1 MGKYIL
7 RRLVMSVPVMIGV
20 SIVAFLI
27 MHLTPGDPAQ
37 LLAGPDATIE
47 DVQLIRDRFGLDEP
61 LPVQY
66 VQFVKGVFDGSL
78 ESMKYEVPA
87 IGLITSRLKN
97 TAVLAGAAL
106 LLSVALGVMAG
117 ILSAVRRYSWI
128 DYLSTS
134 LALIGVSMPA
144 FWLAIML
151 VMLFAVELGWLP
163 AAGSGRVRHIV
174 LPAIVLGTGS
184 AGIIARM
191 TRSTMMDVLR
201 QDYVTTARAK
211 GLTER
216 VVVYL
221 HALRNAMIPT
231 VTVIGMQIG
240 SLLTGAVLTESVFA
254 WPGVGRLLVDS
265 ILGRD
270 YPVVQATLLVV
281 AFIYVGA
288 NLLVDI
294 LYAFL
299 DPRIRYE

>member
-27 MHLTPGDPAQ
+27 MHLTPGDPAL

-87 IGLITSRLKN
+87 IGLIASRLKN
-97 TAVLAGAAL
+97 TAVLAGAAML
-106 LLSVALGVMAG
+106 LAVALGVLAG

-163 AAGSGRVRHIV
+163 AAGMGGVRHIV
-174 LPAIVLGTGS
+174 LPAVVLGTGS

>member
-163 AAGSGRVRHIV
+163 AAGMGGVRHIV
-174 LPAIVLGTGS
+174 LTAIVLGTGS

>member
-1 MGKYIL
+1 
-7 RRLVMSVPVMIGV
+7 
-20 SIVAFLI
+20 
-27 MHLTPGDPAQ
+27 
-37 LLAGPDATIE
+37 
-47 DVQLIRDRFGLDEP
+47 
-61 LPVQY
+61 
-66 VQFVKGVFDGSL
+66 
-78 ESMKYEVPA
+78 
-87 IGLITSRLKN
+87 
-97 TAVLAGAAL
+97 
-106 LLSVALGVMAG
+106 
-117 ILSAVRRYSWI
+117 
-128 DYLSTS
+128 
-134 LALIGVSMPA
+134 
-144 FWLAIML
+144 
-151 VMLFAVELGWLP
+151 
-163 AAGSGRVRHIV
+163 
-174 LPAIVLGTGS
+174 
-184 AGIIARM
+184 M

>member
-27 MHLTPGDPAQ
+27 MHLTPGDPAL

-87 IGLITSRLKN
+87 IGLIAARLKN
-97 TAVLAGAAL
+97 TAVLAGAAML
-106 LLSVALGVMAG
+106 LAVALGGLAG

-163 AAGSGRVRHIV
+163 AAGMGGVRHIV
-174 LPAIVLGTGS
+174 LPAVVLGTGS

-294 LYAFL
+294 LYAYL

>member
-1 MGKYIL
+1 M
-7 RRLVMSVPVMIGV
+7 
-20 SIVAFLI
+20 
-27 MHLTPGDPAQ
+27 
-37 LLAGPDATIE
+37 
-47 DVQLIRDRFGLDEP
+47 
-61 LPVQY
+61 
-66 VQFVKGVFDGSL
+66 QFVKGVFDGSL

-163 AAGSGRVRHIV
+163 AAGMGGVRHIV

>member
-47 DVQLIRDRFGLDEP
+47 DVQLIRDRFGLDAP

-106 LLSVALGVMAG
+106 LLSVALGVRAG

-163 AAGSGRVRHIV
+163 AAGMGGVRHIV

>member
-27 MHLTPGDPAQ
+27 MHLTPGDPAL

-47 DVQLIRDRFGLDEP
+47 DVRLIRDRFGLDDP

-66 VQFVKGVFDGSL
+66 VRFVKGVFDGSL

-87 IGLITSRLKN
+87 IGLIASRLKN
-97 TAVLAGAAL
+97 TAVLAGAAML
-106 LLSVALGVMAG
+106 LAVALGVLAG

-163 AAGSGRVRHIV
+163 AAGMGGVRHIV
-174 LPAIVLGTGS
+174 LPAVVLGTGS

-231 VTVIGMQIG
+231 VTIIGMQIG

>member
-163 AAGSGRVRHIV
+163 AAGMGGVRHIV

>member
-47 DVQLIRDRFGLDEP
+47 DVQLIRDRFGQDEP

-66 VQFVKGVFDGSL
+66 GQFVKGVFDGSL

-163 AAGSGRVRHIV
+163 AAGMGGVRHIV

>member
-1 MGKYIL
+1 
-7 RRLVMSVPVMIGV
+7 
-20 SIVAFLI
+20 
-27 MHLTPGDPAQ
+27 
-37 LLAGPDATIE
+37 
-47 DVQLIRDRFGLDEP
+47 
-61 LPVQY
+61 
-66 VQFVKGVFDGSL
+66 
-78 ESMKYEVPA
+78 
-87 IGLITSRLKN
+87 
-97 TAVLAGAAL
+97 
-106 LLSVALGVMAG
+106 
-117 ILSAVRRYSWI
+117 
-128 DYLSTS
+128 
-134 LALIGVSMPA
+134 MPA

-163 AAGSGRVRHIV
+163 AAGMGGVRHIV

>member
-37 LLAGPDATIE
+37 LLAGSDATIE

-163 AAGSGRVRHIV
+163 AAGMGGVRHIV

>member
-27 MHLTPGDPAQ
+27 MHLTPGDPAL

-47 DVQLIRDRFGLDEP
+47 DVQLIRDRFGLDDP

-66 VQFVKGVFDGSL
+66 VRFVKGVFDGSL

-87 IGLITSRLKN
+87 IGLIASRLKN
-97 TAVLAGAAL
+97 TAVLAGAAML
-106 LLSVALGVMAG
+106 LAVALGVLAG

-163 AAGSGRVRHIV
+163 AAGMGGVRHIV
-174 LPAIVLGTGS
+174 LPAVVLGTGS

>member
-78 ESMKYEVPA
+78 ESMKCEVPA

-163 AAGSGRVRHIV
+163 AAGMGGVRHIV

>member
-78 ESMKYEVPA
+78 ESMKYEVPT

-163 AAGSGRVRHIV
+163 AAGMGGVRHIV

>member
-163 AAGSGRVRHIV
+163 AAGMG
-174 LPAIVLGTGS
+174 ACGTSSCPLSCSAQDRRGS
-184 AGIIARM
+184 
-191 TRSTMMDVLR
+191 S
-201 QDYVTTARAK
+201 RA
-211 GLTER
+211 
-216 VVVYL
+216 
-221 HALRNAMIPT
+221 
-231 VTVIGMQIG
+231 
-240 SLLTGAVLTESVFA
+240 
-254 WPGVGRLLVDS
+254 
-265 ILGRD
+265 
-270 YPVVQATLLVV
+270 
-281 AFIYVGA
+281 
-288 NLLVDI
+288 
-294 LYAFL
+294 
-299 DPRIRYE
+299 

>member
-1 MGKYIL
+1 
-7 RRLVMSVPVMIGV
+7 MSVPVMIGV

-163 AAGSGRVRHIV
+163 AAGMGGVRHIV

>member
-163 AAGSGRVRHIV
+163 AAGMGGVRHIV

-240 SLLTGAVLTESVFA
+240 SLLAGAVLTESVFA

>member
-20 SIVAFLI
+20 WIVAFLI

-163 AAGSGRVRHIV
+163 AAGMGGVRHIV

>member
-1 MGKYIL
+1 M
-7 RRLVMSVPVMIGV
+7 
-20 SIVAFLI
+20 
-27 MHLTPGDPAQ
+27 
-37 LLAGPDATIE
+37 
-47 DVQLIRDRFGLDEP
+47 
-61 LPVQY
+61 
-66 VQFVKGVFDGSL
+66 QFVKGVFDGSL

-163 AAGSGRVRHIV
+163 AAGMGGVRHIV

-265 ILGRD
+265 ILAGGGFYLRRGQPFGRH
-270 YPVVQATLLVV
+270 PLR
-281 AFIYVGA
+281 FSRPE
-288 NLLVDI
+288 
-294 LYAFL
+294 
-299 DPRIRYE
+299 DPL

>member
-163 AAGSGRVRHIV
+163 AAGMGGVRHIV

-240 SLLTGAVLTESVFA
+240 SLLTGAVLTELVFA

>member
-163 AAGSGRVRHIV
+163 AAGMGGVRHIV

-265 ILGRD
+265 RARLSRGAGDAAGGGFYLRRGQPFGRH
-270 YPVVQATLLVV
+270 PLR
-281 AFIYVGA
+281 FSRPE
-288 NLLVDI
+288 
-294 LYAFL
+294 
-299 DPRIRYE
+299 DPL

>member
-87 IGLITSRLKN
+87 IGLITARLKN

-163 AAGSGRVRHIV
+163 AAGMGGVRHIV

>member
-163 AAGSGRVRHIV
+163 AAGMGGVRHIV

-240 SLLTGAVLTESVFA
+240 SLLTEAVLTESVFA

>member
-27 MHLTPGDPAQ
+27 MHLTPGDPAL

-47 DVQLIRDRFGLDEP
+47 DVQLVRDRFGLDDP

-66 VQFVKGVFDGSL
+66 VRFVKGVFDGSL

-87 IGLITSRLKN
+87 IGLIASRLKN
-97 TAVLAGAAL
+97 TAVLAGAAML
-106 LLSVALGVMAG
+106 LAVALGVLAG

-163 AAGSGRVRHIV
+163 AAGMGGVRHIV
-174 LPAIVLGTGS
+174 LPSVVLGTGS

>member
-47 DVQLIRDRFGLDEP
+47 DVQRDRFGLDEP

-163 AAGSGRVRHIV
+163 AAGMGGVRHIV

>member
-27 MHLTPGDPAQ
+27 MHLTPGDPAL

-47 DVQLIRDRFGLDEP
+47 DVQLIRDRFGLDDP

-66 VQFVKGVFDGSL
+66 VRFVKGVFDGSL

-87 IGLITSRLKN
+87 IGLIASRLKN
-97 TAVLAGAAL
+97 TAVLAGAAML
-106 LLSVALGVMAG
+106 LAVALGVLAG

-163 AAGSGRVRHIV
+163 AAGMGGVRHIV
-174 LPAIVLGTGS
+174 LPSVVLGTGS

-281 AFIYVGA
+281 A
-288 NLLVDI
+288 LST
-294 LYAFL
+294 
-299 DPRIRYE
+299 

>member
-1 MGKYIL
+1 
-7 RRLVMSVPVMIGV
+7 MIGV

-27 MHLTPGDPAQ
+27 MHLTPGDPAL

-47 DVQLIRDRFGLDEP
+47 DVRLIRDRFGLDDP

-66 VQFVKGVFDGSL
+66 VRFVKGVFDGSL

-87 IGLITSRLKN
+87 IGLIASRLKN
-97 TAVLAGAAL
+97 TAVLAGAAML
-106 LLSVALGVMAG
+106 LAVALGVLAG

-163 AAGSGRVRHIV
+163 AAGMGGVRHIV
-174 LPAIVLGTGS
+174 LPAVVLGTGS

>member
-1 MGKYIL
+1 
-7 RRLVMSVPVMIGV
+7 MIGV

-27 MHLTPGDPAQ
+27 MHLTPGDPAL

-47 DVQLIRDRFGLDEP
+47 DVRLIRDRFGLDDP

-66 VQFVKGVFDGSL
+66 VRFVKGVFDGSL

-87 IGLITSRLKN
+87 IGLIASRLKN
-97 TAVLAGAAL
+97 TAVLAGAAML
-106 LLSVALGVMAG
+106 LAVALGVLAG

-163 AAGSGRVRHIV
+163 AAGMGGVRHIV
-174 LPAIVLGTGS
+174 LPAVVLGTGS

-231 VTVIGMQIG
+231 VTIIGMQIG

>member
-163 AAGSGRVRHIV
+163 AAGMGGVRHIV

-254 WPGVGRLLVDS
+254 WPGVGRLLIDS

>member
-27 MHLTPGDPAQ
+27 MHLTPGDPAL

-47 DVQLIRDRFGLDEP
+47 DVQLIRDRFGLDDP

-66 VQFVKGVFDGSL
+66 VRFVKGVFDGSL

-87 IGLITSRLKN
+87 IGLIASRLKN
-97 TAVLAGAAL
+97 TAVLAGAAML
-106 LLSVALGVMAG
+106 LAVALGVLAG

-163 AAGSGRVRHIV
+163 AAGMGGVRHIV
-174 LPAIVLGTGS
+174 LPSVVLGTGS

>member
-163 AAGSGRVRHIV
+163 AAGMGGVRHIV

-281 AFIYVGA
+281 AFIYVGG

>member
-134 LALIGVSMPA
+134 LALSGVSMPA

-163 AAGSGRVRHIV
+163 AAGMGGVRHIV

>member
-27 MHLTPGDPAQ
+27 MHLTPGDPAL

-87 IGLITSRLKN
+87 IGLIASRLKN
-97 TAVLAGAAL
+97 TAVLAGAAML
-106 LLSVALGVMAG
+106 LAVALGVLAG

-163 AAGSGRVRHIV
+163 AAGMGGVRHIV
-174 LPAIVLGTGS
+174 LPAVVLGTGS

-265 ILGRD
+265 SLGRD

>member
-7 RRLVMSVPVMIGV
+7 RRRVMSVPVMIGV

-27 MHLTPGDPAQ
+27 MHLTPGDPAL

-47 DVQLIRDRFGLDEP
+47 DVQLIRDRFGLDDP

-66 VQFVKGVFDGSL
+66 VRFVKGVFDGSL

-87 IGLITSRLKN
+87 IGLIASRLKN
-97 TAVLAGAAL
+97 TAVLAGAAML
-106 LLSVALGVMAG
+106 LAVALGVLAG

-163 AAGSGRVRHIV
+163 AAGMGGVRHIV
-174 LPAIVLGTGS
+174 LPSVVLGTGS

>member
-1 MGKYIL
+1 
-7 RRLVMSVPVMIGV
+7 MSVPVMIGV

-27 MHLTPGDPAQ
+27 MHRTPGDPAQ

-163 AAGSGRVRHIV
+163 AAGMGGVRHIV